1 MFSPSSASVVEVRK
15 WFELV
20 ADGRLS
26 FLPGPILFLE
36 KEGAVLCS
44 KSQETGGS
52 RKIVKAMGDAGMVV
66 GRHGS

>member
-1 MFSPSSASVVEVRK
+1 M
-15 WFELV
+15 
-20 ADGRLS
+20 
-26 FLPGPILFLE
+26 E

-52 RKIVKAMGDAGMVV
+52 RKIVKAIGDAGMVV

>member
-1 MFSPSSASVVEVRK
+1 MFSPSSASLVEVLK
-15 WFELV
+15 WCELV
-20 ADGRLS
+20 ADGRL
-26 FLPGPILFLE
+26 FVCTGDNLKE

-52 RKIVKAMGDAGMVV
+52 RKIVKAIGDAGMVV